1 MSKYLI
7 CFLFGHED
15 RKFRVWSK
23 PSMWQTLGMIRV
35 KICDRC
41 KRWNSI

>member
-1 MSKYLI
+1 MNNLI

-15 RKFRVWSK
+15 RKWRVWSNK
-23 PSMWQTLGMIRV
+23 SMSETLGMIRV

-41 KRWNSI
+41 KRWDSI